1 MRKIKKSFF
10 CGALLAA
17 FLFFI
22 HPAAR
27 AEEKPVPFFTLQA
40 GVSKDLSST
49 EKEAKK
55 IAGYGYKV
63 FVVKK
68 DDVGY
73 RIWIEKFKDKDS
85 ALSAKKELSARG
97 VETILK
103 NESGPFQYEKS
114 YEAPKVETPP
124 PVKNTSPTNTATNT
138 AAVTVK
144 PSSASAILQSGIYK
158 TKSAADKQKEKIQNA
173 GYFAYVVAVK
183 KGKRVFYSVRVGE
196 SGNLSKEE
204 LAKKLQA
211 LNFKVEWVQ

>member
-1 MRKIKKSFF
+1 MRKIRKSFF
-10 CGALLAA
+10 CVAFSPV

-22 HPAAR
+22 FPAAR
-27 AEEKPVPFFTLQA
+27 ADDKAAPFFTLQA

-55 IAGYGYKV
+55 ISAYGYTV
-63 FVVKK
+63 FIVKK
-68 DDVGY
+68 DEVGY
-73 RIWIEKFKDKDS
+73 RIWIERIKDKAS
-85 ALSAKKELSARG
+85 ALSAKKNLSARG

-103 NESGPFQYEKS
+103 NESGPFEYEKS
-114 YEAPKVETPP
+114 YEMPKVETPP
-124 PVKNTSPTNTATNT
+124 PVKNTNTTTNTA
-138 AAVTVK
+138 VVK
-144 PSSASAILQSGIYK
+144 PSSASAILQCGIYK

-211 LNFKVEWVQ
+211 LNLKVEWVQ